1 MAKLVDNLN
10 EQYEI
15 IFNNRIKIAELKRDK
30 ITGRASAWENATG
43 IADQKKD
50 YVRAAVADIDIEID
64 IAEAEIERAY
74 NRLKLADYELMGETA
89 DG

>member
-1 MAKLVDNLN
+1 MAKLVDMN

-15 IFNNRIKIAELKRDK
+15 IYNNRIKIAELKRGK
-30 ITGRASAWENATG
+30 ITARASAWENASG

-50 YVRAAVADIDIEID
+50 YVRAAVADIDLEID

-74 NRLKLADYELMGETA
+74 NRIKALDYEVMGVTA
-89 DG
+89 DE